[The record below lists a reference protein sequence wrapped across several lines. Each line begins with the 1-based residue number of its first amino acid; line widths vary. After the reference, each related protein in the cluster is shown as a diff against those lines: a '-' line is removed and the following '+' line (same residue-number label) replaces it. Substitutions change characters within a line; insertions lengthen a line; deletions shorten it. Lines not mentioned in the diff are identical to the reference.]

1 MILCRLIFHDI
12 FQNATRFGVSVDED
26 PGLTWTH
33 FTPRSNLVTQAFVW
47 EKVKIIYCL
56 ETIAALGL
64 KVA

>member
-1 MILCRLIFHDI
+1 MTLKHSMYH
-12 FQNATRFGVSVDED
+12 GVWEYYQSYSNYD
-26 PGLTWTH
+26 PGLTLTH

-47 EKVKIIYCL
+47 EKVKIIYFL